1 MGEGGIS
8 VRDESL
14 GVIDVIVVR
23 SMVAP
28 AVNLGLSFSIRAYVS
43 GGDHP

>member
-8 VRDESL
+8 VRDDFS
-14 GVIDVIVVR
+14 GIIDFIVVR

-28 AVNLGLSFSIRAYVS
+28 AVNLGLSFSICAYVS